1 MKERATEEMKKRRPI
16 KIELGL
22 LRALTF
28 SQKEEPVNLYT
39 KTQILTYYLLNAK
52 KQ

>member
-1 MKERATEEMKKRRPI
+1 MKERATEEMKKRRHT

-28 SQKEEPVNLYT
+28 SQKEEPINLYT
-39 KTQILTYYLLNAK
+39 KTQILTYYLLKAK